1 MPCDFPQY
9 SNNSTETAAEEWGVF
24 LYQCSRK
31 CLRWP
36 FTPPLAATCRR
47 RLCRFFFFSKKTQRL
62 MGKSGD
68 TRPSTGHTRVE
79 ERRRINLEFPLYGR
93 EAAFGFSESMMW
105 KIRQICFQFSSLN
118 THQFVG
124 LALACHLQKRRTEL
138 FIRREKLLLRRKR
151 EKKKNF
157 QVTKFYYE

>member
-1 MPCDFPQY
+1 MGSVSLSVQSEVSAVTFYPSACCHLSPQ
-9 SNNSTETAAEEWGVF
+9 VM
-24 LYQCSRK
+24 QI
-31 CLRWP
+31 
-36 FTPPLAATCRR
+36 
-47 RLCRFFFFSKKTQRL
+47 FFFLEKTQRL

-79 ERRRINLEFPLYGR
+79 ERRRINLEFSLYGR

-105 KIRQICFQFSSLN
+105 KIRQIYFQFSSLN

-151 EKKKNF
+151 KKKLSG
-157 QVTKFYYE
+157 YEILLWVVNGNQPHQKL